1 MQDEDEKK
9 SKKVDAFETKMK
21 YMEALVKESKRH
33 AKEEEKKRKEEEKKR
48 KVAEWN
54 VQDAIRRL
62 EAANWTNS
70 ILK

>member
-1 MQDEDEKK
+1 MQDQKK
-9 SKKVDAFETKMK
+9 SQKVDHFGTQMKRMET
-21 YMEALVKESKRH
+21 AVKESKRH
-33 AKEEEKKRKEEEKKR
+33 AGESKKKT

-54 VQDAIRRL
+54 VQDAIRRV

>member
-1 MQDEDEKK
+1 MQDQKK
-9 SKKVDAFETKMK
+9 SQKVDDFGTQMKRMET
-21 YMEALVKESKRH
+21 AVKESKRH
-33 AKEEEKKRKEEEKKR
+33 AKEDEKKRKEEEKKR

-54 VQDAIRRL
+54 VQDAIRRV